1 VRHRADGR
9 GDVRPSPQDKSAFL
23 FSAMRQFA
31 IEFELR
37 EFRVR
42 DRRLADAEKT
52 KIAKNVTARF
62 ATLKPSFEWP

>member
-1 VRHRADGR
+1 
-9 GDVRPSPQDKSAFL
+9 
-23 FSAMRQFA
+23 MRQFA
-31 IEFELR
+31 IELELR